1 MNQAPGETGGSDT
14 WTYSLELSLS
24 DQFTDLLALETYY
37 TNDTSASVVL
47 LAEVENEEV
56 HCKITAI
63 TATGRGGFALLQV
76 TLIIP
81 LLLSPSVVL
90 SSNTTGA
97 EGKPETLNPKTLSSH
112 NLL

>member
-1 MNQAPGETGGSDT
+1 M
-14 WTYSLELSLS
+14 
-24 DQFTDLLALETYY
+24 LLAQVHLPTLPHVYFPTLSISGLSSNY
-37 TNDTSASVVL
+37 ISGLSATLSQVYL
-47 LAEVENEEV
+47 PTLSQVENKEV

-81 LLLSPSVVL
+81 ELLSPSVVL

-97 EGKPETLNPKTLSSH
+97 EGKPETLNPKL
-112 NLL
+112 